1 MAKEE
6 SKKHGHAGRI
16 IAIAVIVIVVCVAIA
31 SCGGSGG
38 SGSNSGSAGSGG
50 STEQTEQVSYKAY
63 KVDKLMKD
71 LEENAA
77 SAQEK
82 YQDKSVALTGKLSNI
97 DASGDYIDLVPVKD
111 QYAVIGVQC
120 YTNGDDEI
128 LSQVK
133 KLKTGKTYVVK
144 GTITDVGEVLGY
156 SLDIDSISSK

>member
-6 SKKHGHAGRI
+6 SKKHGHVGRI
-16 IAIAVIVIVVCVAIA
+16 IAIVVLVLVVCIAIA

-38 SGSNSGSAGSGG
+38 SGTNSGSGASSSGA
-50 STEQTEQVSYKAY
+50 EQSEQVTYKAY

-77 SAQEK
+77 RAQEK

-97 DASGDYIDLVPVKD
+97 DASGDYIDLVPLKD
-111 QYAVIGVQC
+111 QYTVIGVQC
-120 YTNGDDEI
+120 YTHGDDEI
-128 LSQVK
+128 LDKVK